1 MVSRTHALEMMLI
14 FFFDPGNAIAWKGAV
29 DVIVGNFISLMDSIE
44 ELLKDAQR
52 AILLISNKEG
62 KSKY

>member
-1 MVSRTHALEMMLI
+1 MMLI

-52 AILLISNKEG
+52 AIMLISNKEG